1 MEIAIA
7 GKFAVSKEA
16 GRMPAHFLFR
26 WRSKSPAFMIIS
38 NEALHLIP
46 ICAVT
51 GKLKVELQLGAA
63 SGTEWEFTL

>member
-1 MEIAIA
+1 
-7 GKFAVSKEA
+7 
-16 GRMPAHFLFR
+16 
-26 WRSKSPAFMIIS
+26 MIIS